1 MKKTIQIL
9 GSVFIAS
16 MILLTSCTKT
26 DNSTLKNDVQS
37 DWGKLSNISEEL
49 IFIETPLLT
58 LSEIEYI
65 ESQLKDENNEIIS
78 DSDQLQLILTPLIE
92 NGNMIYYEL
101 LSKLQNTDEYFQLS
115 NEDKN
120 IINNLSDFQ
129 KAELSLLF
137 SMASLN
143 ENNNNGGIMQL
154 YSSNTGQVIFDC
166 LGAALGLDSIMRIIN
181 GYKGLSAAEGLAIL
195 RKVGSR
201 YLGYIG
207 LAYAIVS
214 FIDCIA
220 HAEIK

>member
-1 MKKTIQIL
+1 M
-9 GSVFIAS
+9 
-16 MILLTSCTKT
+16 
-26 DNSTLKNDVQS
+26 
-37 DWGKLSNISEEL
+37 

-92 NGNMIYYEL
+92 NGNMIYDEL

-143 ENNNNGGIMQL
+143 ENNNDGGIMQL

-166 LGAALGLDSIMRIIN
+166 LGAALGITDIIAIVE
-181 GYKGLSAAEGLAIL
+181 GYRGLNTRDVVRIL
-195 RKVGSR
+195 RKTGTR
-201 YLGYIG
+201 YLGYVG
-207 LAYAIVS
+207 LALAI
-214 FIDCIA
+214 IDFVDCMSTA
-220 HAEIK
+220 KTNG

>member
-181 GYKGLSAAEGLAIL
+181 GYKGLSAVEGLTIL
-195 RKVGSR
+195 RNLEVG
-201 YLGYIG
+201 I
-207 LAYAIVS
+207 
-214 FIDCIA
+214 
-220 HAEIK
+220 